1 MTPIQQLKLKA
12 FGDPEADE
20 WLSDEVIEFLL
31 SENGNSIKDTAVEC
45 LETVINGLALN
56 PTQEESGGYHVWGQ
70 NLKFLEKRLTSLKR
84 KSKVPLVPMVINSD
98 RRNWNDIDS
107 IFK

>member
-1 MTPIQQLKLKA
+1 MTPIQQVKLMA
-12 FGDPEADE
+12 FGDPEAD

-31 SENGNSIKDTAVEC
+31 SENGNSIKTTAIES
-45 LETVINGLALN
+45 LETLLNQLSLN
-56 PTQEESGGYHVWGQ
+56 PVQEESGGYKVWGQ

-84 KSKVPLVPMVINSD
+84 KSKIPLVPVVINSD
-98 RRNWNDIDS
+98 RRNFDDIDS